1 MAAHFWPPSDDCRLK
16 TLRMN
21 TVAGLLADALRRDP
35 AGPFLTFY
43 DDATGERIE
52 LSLTSVD
59 NWVAKTAN
67 LLVDA
72 LDLEP
77 GEQVLVDLPPHWQSA
92 VIRLATGV
100 AGGTIADAGRIAFFA
115 EGGSVPDA
123 EEIVGL
129 GLRPLGGGLRSPLP
143 GVLDYAREV
152 PSFGDRFAAVAPVE
166 VAELRPLGDR
176 LLTDSLD
183 PLLSVLAGGGSLVLC
198 RNPDAGR
205 LAERAATERATA
217 TWGLDV
223 PELPRRG

>member
-1 MAAHFWPPSDDCRLK
+1 
-16 TLRMN
+16 MN

-67 LLVDA
+67 LLVDE

-77 GEQVLVDLPPHWQSA
+77 GEPVVVDLPPHWQSA
-92 VIRLATGV
+92 VIRLAIGV

-123 EEIVGL
+123 EEIV
-129 GLRPLGGGLRSPLP
+129 
-143 GVLDYAREV
+143 
-152 PSFGDRFAAVAPVE
+152 
-166 VAELRPLGDR
+166 
-176 LLTDSLD
+176 
-183 PLLSVLAGGGSLVLC
+183 
-198 RNPDAGR
+198 
-205 LAERAATERATA
+205 
-217 TWGLDV
+217 
-223 PELPRRG
+223 